1 MALTSELLQ
10 AYINTAYRV
19 YDGNSVETLQI
30 GEASDF
36 MVERMQRLGVTSA
49 CLITASNPFS
59 EPLGRTENTAR
70 NAALAAEIR
79 KAGLALLPGRGES
92 LQDEW
97 PGEESFLVFGP
108 TRDLAVTWCR
118 RYRQNAVVWIG
129 GDGVP
134 LLLMRDGSF
143 LGVEE

>member
-1 MALTSELLQ
+1 MVLTSELFQ

-36 MVERMQRLGVTSA
+36 MVERMQSLGVTAA
-49 CLITASNPFS
+49 CLITACNPFS

-79 KAGLALLPGRGES
+79 KAGLALIPGRGES
-92 LQDEW
+92 LQDGW
-97 PGEESFLVFGP
+97 PGEESFLVFGL
-108 TRDLAVTWCR
+108 TKDLAVTWCR

-129 GDGVP
+129 SDGVP
-134 LLLMRDGSF
+134 LLLLRDGSI
-143 LGVEE
+143 LGVGE